1 MMHALIQPV
10 PQIAPLDYAPI
21 SRFHNVTYVLLWH
34 YCDIRLKMNTRE
46 EQGRFRQRAN
56 TRALL
61 VKTASQLIQSGEIPT
76 VTAVA
81 EAAQVSRRT
90 AYRYF
95 PSQEQLLAE
104 AAIASARPL
113 VSNTEFPDDLT
124 ARIQLL
130 AETVQRFVYS
140 NQGALRTIVR
150 LTAEHVL
157 APNIAGAEDEPIR
170 TNRIEWI
177 RTALAPAKKRL
188 GAKHFERLISALSLC
203 VGIESVMV
211 LTNLRGLSQ
220 KEATRISAWAAETLV
235 AGALQQAEQG
245 LRGGGRKAEQEP
257 GKNKK

>member
-1 MMHALIQPV
+1 MSAG
-10 PQIAPLDYAPI
+10 
-21 SRFHNVTYVLLWH
+21 
-34 YCDIRLKMNTRE
+34 E

-61 VKTASQLIQSGEIPT
+61 LKMASELIQSGEIPT

-104 AAIASARPL
+104 AAIEIARPL
-113 VSNTEFPDDLT
+113 ASDTEFPEDLM
-124 ARIQLL
+124 ARIRLL
-130 AETVQRFVYS
+130 VESVQRFAYV

-150 LTAEHVL
+150 LTAEHLPGQNVD
-157 APNIAGAEDEPIR
+157 GSEDFMPVR

-177 RTALAPAKKRL
+177 RTTLAPVRKRI
-188 GAKHFERLISALSLC
+188 GGKHFERLVSAVSLC
-203 VGIESVMV
+203 IGIESVMV

-220 KEATRISAWAAETLV
+220 KEVTRISRWAAETLV
-235 AGALQQAEQG
+235 IGALEQAKTKAPV
-245 LRGGGRKAEQEP
+245 RGRKSEE
-257 GKNKK
+257 